1 MNQIKIGVIG
11 GTGIYKIED
20 LKDIEEIDIDT
31 PFGKP
36 SDSIFTGTLDGI
48 KVAFLPRHGRGHT
61 ILPSEIPS
69 RANIYAMKSLGVEHI
84 IAVASVGSLQEE
96 IHHGELVIVDQLIDC
111 TAGRPNTFMGNGIVA
126 HIQFDVPFC
135 PVLRQT
141 LYDAALELGIND
153 IHGKG
158 TYVAMEGPAFSTR
171 AESILHQ
178 SWGGDVIGMTALPE
192 AKLAREADIFYAVIA
207 CPSNYDAWHEYKEP
221 VSIEMITE
229 THDRNIELTKKIIKL
244 AVTRISP
251 ERKCVCPT
259 AMRGA
264 ILTKPDYITGEQKK
278 RLNLIIGKY
287 V

>member
-1 MNQIKIGVIG
+1 MDPVKIGVIG

-20 LKDIEEIDIDT
+20 LKDIREVDIDT

-36 SDSIFTGTLDGI
+36 SDRIVIGSLDGI
-48 KVAFLPRHGRGHT
+48 QVAFLPRHGRGHT

-84 IAVASVGSLQEE
+84 IAVASVGSLQEY
-96 IHHGELVIVDQLIDC
+96 IHHGELVIVDQVIDR
-111 TAGRPNTFMGNGIVA
+111 TADRPSTFMGNGVAA

-141 LYDAALELGIND
+141 LYDAALELGIRD
-153 IHGKG
+153 IHHKG

-171 AESILHQ
+171 AESLLHQ

-192 AKLAREADIFYAVIA
+192 AKLAREAEICYAVIA

-221 VSIEMITE
+221 VSIEMITQ
-229 THDRNIELTKKIIKL
+229 THDRNIELSKKIIKL
-244 AVTRISP
+244 AVTKISD
-251 ERKCVCPT
+251 ERRCVCPS

-264 ILTKPDYITGEQKK
+264 MLTNSAYITEEQKK

-287 V
+287 I